1 MSRIPTPEPDS
12 RQEQFVLFR
21 STSPPQNG
29 FEVMTALR
37 VENLKLVVAAGWRKS
52 AGIVCMVGG
61 CYVPLEIWTRRK
73 KGKPLERKYLERD
86 TLMLHEHS
94 NERRSDGK

>member
-1 MSRIPTPEPDS
+1 MSRIQAPEPNF

-21 STSPPQNG
+21 STNPPRNG
-29 FEVMTALR
+29 LEEMTALR
-37 VENLKLVVAAGWRKS
+37 AENLKLVVAVGWRKS
-52 AGIVCMVGG
+52 AEIVCMVDG
-61 CYVPLEIWTRRK
+61 CYVPLETWTRRK

-94 NERRSDGK
+94 NERRSEGK